1 MKIFLIIKYKGHII
15 CQGRVVDVKTT
26 FNGHVSERKLNL
38 VSMNHQEYIN
48 LDYPDI
54 DIIYEDDCETYINLT
69 KIDKTQ
75 IDNWKNFNFD
85 NPKLV
90 YIDQNIHNIDNEVKE
105 LVQVLNFIPHL
116 KTTGSCSG
124 HGKEKLWVNFVC
136 YDLNVLNKLISLF
149 LFQGRFNNKFTIK
162 TDPTLEWDPNG
173 IHLKLESKQ
182 KGKNAYE
189 SSKLLAFYI
198 DSIQELFNE

>member
-1 MKIFLIIKYKGHII
+1 MKIFLIIKYKGYII

-26 FNGHVSERKLNL
+26 FNGHISERKLNL
-38 VSMNHQEYIN
+38 VSMNHQDYIN

-75 IDNWKNFNFD
+75 IDSWKNFNFD

-105 LVQVLNFIPHL
+105 LL
-116 KTTGSCSG
+116 
-124 HGKEKLWVNFVC
+124 
-136 YDLNVLNKLISLF
+136 SLSF
-149 LFQGRFNNKFTIK
+149 
-162 TDPTLEWDPNG
+162 E
-173 IHLKLESKQ
+173 
-182 KGKNAYE
+182 
-189 SSKLLAFYI
+189 
-198 DSIQELFNE
+198 